1 MQPSLCLTVDVEEDM
16 PGWEITDPIRVENV
30 AALQRLAAKCDEL
43 GVRPTYLCTYP
54 TVTNEGSTAI
64 LRELARRGDCELG
77 THLHPWNTPPFL
89 GVPGRDGKEQTITY
103 YQFELGPERFRA
115 KLENLHRAVA
125 EVAGKPPVSFRA
137 GRFGI
142 DAATMR
148 ELLPLGYEV
157 DSSVTPL
164 EEHMGDGGPDFRNA
178 PQFPYRPHHDDVTRI
193 GDLPIVEIP
202 VSVGFTRNLPV
213 LLQRAFVKAP
223 AGLHLRGLLSRD
235 FLRFLDFGWLY
246 PARFEVEIMRSV
258 ADVLARLGAPVFNVF
273 MHSSELAPG
282 LSGRGQDDSEVE
294 AAFAR
299 TCDILEHLIDDHG
312 AIPATLSEAGRAFRP
327 SLGL

>member
-1 MQPSLCLTVDVEEDM
+1 MRPSLCLTVDVEEDM
-16 PGWEITDPIRVENV
+16 PGWEITDPIQVENV
-30 AALQRLAAKCDEL
+30 GALRRLAAMCDEL

-54 TVTNEGSTAI
+54 TVTNKNSAAI
-64 LRELARRGDCELG
+64 LRELASNGGCELG

-89 GVPGRDGKEQTITY
+89 GVPGRDGEERTITY
-103 YQFELGPERFRA
+103 YQFELGPDRFRA
-115 KLENLHRAVA
+115 KLATLHR
-125 EVAGKPPVSFRA
+125 EVAQVADKPPVSFRA

-164 EEHMGDGGPDFRNA
+164 EHHLGDGGPDFRNA
-178 PQFPYRPHHDDVTRI
+178 PQFPYRPHHDDVTRM

-202 VSVGFTRNLPV
+202 VSVGFTHNLPV
-213 LLQRAFVKAP
+213 SLQRAFVNAP
-223 AGLHLRGLLSRD
+223 AWLHLRGLLSRD

-246 PARFEVEIMRSV
+246 PARFEAEIMCRV

-273 MHSSELAPG
+273 LHSSELAPG
-282 LSGRGQDDSEVE
+282 LSGRSQNGSEVE
-294 AAFAR
+294 AVFSR
-299 TCDILEHLIDDHG
+299 THELLEHLIDDHG
-312 AIPATLSEAGRAFRP
+312 AVPATLAEAGRAFRQ